1 VYLRPAAARLD
12 SIAIPAA
19 PRSQAPRSGISTKAV
34 RQLSS
39 GSLAGSYTFFVEEI
53 KLVALDAREGISCW
67 IITNLIYHLPSG
79 FGTGLVVAIFSRTLV
94 FLGSFL
100 AVSIYVSL
108 HYSNLSINN
117 GIQCS
122 ELSKV
127 ASRYGVDLPKMM
139 GIKKLLNESS
149 FWRRMSVNPWFS
161 ASFILTFTLAAF
173 VRL

>member
-39 GSLAGSYTFFVEEI
+39 GSLAG
-53 KLVALDAREGISCW
+53 
-67 IITNLIYHLPSG
+67 

-117 GIQCS
+117 GLQCS